1 MSITTVHQSTKERT
15 RCHPLHIERAR
26 QGFTMCIDCR
36 RPLFPAPK
44 SKCVDH
50 GIYCCSDCFTS
61 EQIDAFGLQRTFGG
75 GQTP

>member
-15 RCHPLHIERAR
+15 RCHPLHIDR
-26 QGFTMCIDCR
+26 R

-50 GIYCCSDCFTS
+50 GIYCWSDCFPS